1 VRNAT
6 FPVFIDNV
14 GCVYVQVCTHVY
26 VHMCVCVLCL
36 YFYSY
41 SLPFLP
47 FWLLLKASLFNKHL
61 CYLYLHLCEY
71 AYRPMSG
78 CLQRPEEDIRFPGA
92 GGCVLPDMGAGNQT
106 GVL

>member
-1 VRNAT
+1 MRNAT

-92 GGCVLPDMGAGNQT
+92 GIIGSYELPNVGAGN
-106 GVL
+106 